1 MKYKRVI
8 KMNTLNIKKSVSLL
22 LSVAFLG
29 AVLTGCGVAPS
40 SSDVMSDAP
49 AGSLSNS
56 QN

>member
-1 MKYKRVI
+1 
-8 KMNTLNIKKSVSLL
+8 MNTSNIKKTVSIV
-22 LSVAFLG
+22 LSAAFLG
-29 AVLTGCGVAPS
+29 AVLTGCGVVPS

>member
-1 MKYKRVI
+1 
-8 KMNTLNIKKSVSLL
+8 MNTLNIKKTASII
-22 LSVAFLG
+22 LSAAFLG

-40 SSDVMSDAP
+40 ASDAMTDTP

>member
-1 MKYKRVI
+1 
-8 KMNTLNIKKSVSLL
+8 MNTFNIKKT
-22 LSVAFLG
+22 LSIVLSAAFLG
-29 AVLTGCGVAPS
+29 AVLTGCGVVPS